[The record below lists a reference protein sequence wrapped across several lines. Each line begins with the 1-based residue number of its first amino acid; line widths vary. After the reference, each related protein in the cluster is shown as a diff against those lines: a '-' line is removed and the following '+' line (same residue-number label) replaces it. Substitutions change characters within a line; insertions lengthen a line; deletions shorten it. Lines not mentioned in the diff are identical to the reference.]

1 MRTIDVELIRKAIGD
16 YAEEIKGLILEDWVL
31 NPRNV
36 ALTNGDDVAM
46 FERQW
51 QLPKTV
57 AGHYFF
63 TSRGKGAIAAAT
75 SFLHE
80 IFTGPYDVEI
90 IVGLTPVEHKAAL
103 WMNKRLGFKEHG
115 DVDTDAGL
123 HRFVIL
129 TKQEWLQQKEVAN
142 E

>member
-1 MRTIDVELIRKAIGD
+1 MRTIDIELIKDAISEYSD
-16 YAEEIKGLILEDWVL
+16 EIKGLILEDWVL
-31 NPRNV
+31 NPQNV
-36 ALTNGDDVAM
+36 ALTNGQDVAL
-46 FERQW
+46 FERQYR
-51 QLPKTV
+51 LPNTA

-63 TSRGKGAIAAAT
+63 KARGRSAITVGRA
-75 SFLHE
+75 FLAE
-80 IFTGPYDVEI
+80 IFNGPYDVEI